1 MTLAD
6 VRDYIASLNITEP
19 QKVYMGK
26 LDVKP
31 DKTIGVYHSKHQHT
45 YKTAIGGA
53 FLESY
58 GTKYVTLL
66 VIGINPQEIQK
77 RQPQPYLRL

>member
-6 VRDYIASLNITEP
+6 VRDYIASLDITEP

-26 LDVKP
+26 MDAKP

-45 YKTAIGGA
+45 YKTAIGGDS
-53 FLESY
+53 LES
-58 GTKYVTLL
+58 TARNMSPFWF
-66 VIGINPQEIQK
+66 IGINLK
-77 RQPQPYLRL
+77 RY

>member
-26 LDVKP
+26 LDAKP
-31 DKTIGVYHSKHQHT
+31 DKMCIRDRG
-45 YKTAIGGA
+45 
-53 FLESY
+53 
-58 GTKYVTLL
+58 
-66 VIGINPQEIQK
+66 
-77 RQPQPYLRL
+77 R